1 MVNSFNIDGV
11 DIKYE
16 DMTAKQILYV
26 LKKIEKIRAIRQ
38 LHGFRHNRSCLYQHK
53 PKLHRV

>member
-26 LKKIEKIRAIRQ
+26 LKKIEKI
-38 LHGFRHNRSCLYQHK
+38 S
-53 PKLHRV
+53 